1 LTKKFRMIGFG
12 HKSIESLDTDTLR
25 GVTGGIKFSDLA
37 ENIAYA
43 FWIDECRYVTI
54 DEEN

>member
-1 LTKKFRMIGFG
+1 MIGFG
-12 HKSIESLDTDTLR
+12 HKSIESLDTDTPR
-25 GVTGGIKFSDLA
+25 GVSDGIKFSDLA